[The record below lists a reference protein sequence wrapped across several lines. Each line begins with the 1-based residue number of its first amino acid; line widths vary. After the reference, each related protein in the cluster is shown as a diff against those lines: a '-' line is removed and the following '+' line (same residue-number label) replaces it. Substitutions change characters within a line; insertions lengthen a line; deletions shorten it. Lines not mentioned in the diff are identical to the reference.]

1 MSEQRPNPEDLLQQ
15 IKQQENTRSR
25 GKLKIFFGSSA
36 GVGKT
41 YDMLSAA
48 HRDQAHGLDVLVGIV
63 ETHGRS
69 ETAALL
75 DGLTIL
81 PLRQVE
87 YREQTLAE
95 FDIDGALARHPDILL
110 VDELAHSN
118 IPGSRHPKRW
128 HDVEELLKAGISVYT
143 TVNVQHL
150 ESLNDVVNQIT
161 GVVVQETIPDWFFD
175 QANEVV
181 LVDLPADEL
190 LARLHDG
197 KVYIPSQAKHAIE
210 NFFRKGNL
218 IALRELALR
227 RTADLVDADMR
238 DYRNQSRISSIWN
251 ITDQLLVGIS
261 TRAHSERL
269 IRHAARLASS
279 LHSQWYVIYVE
290 TPRNA
295 YELSKNKQSI
305 LEALRLADELGA
317 KTEIISAISVA
328 EGLVSYAHQFN
339 IGRII
344 IGQNHS
350 RFYYNQSLVKQI
362 SQQDINLDLILVNQA
377 TQTKNLSSK
386 RQLPTWD
393 MAALASK
400 DNRIGYLM
408 AVLGC
413 TLVTVSLVA
422 LTRWFDLANVVM
434 LYLLVIVFISVR
446 FGRAPG
452 IFAALLSV
460 ISFDLFFVEPKL
472 SFSVSDVQY
481 LVTFAVMIVVSLIIN
496 NLAVGLRFQA
506 QNARRREQQAIS
518 MSHLAQSLSAA
529 RKNEEIIN
537 QAIIWLTKHI
547 ASKALMAMPNADGK
561 WTVVSES
568 SIPSEF
574 NWNVTQWVFDHKE
587 SAGLATHTLAANPM
601 HYRALATSSQVLAV
615 LALMP
620 TDIDN
625 FNQPEQQRTLDVAI
639 AQITLALERV
649 YYAKI
654 AQNALI
660 KVESERLRGSLLSAL
675 SHDIRTPITV
685 LSGLAACLASQ
696 VLAPAE
702 QKQLAIDIEQ
712 QANVI
717 QRLVINILDY
727 VALQSGGMKLNKQWV
742 SLEEIIG
749 SNIRQLEPYLQNRQV
764 KIDVASA
771 VDFIYTDELILA
783 RILNNLLTN
792 AINYTPDNA
801 AITIQATLTNQH
813 TAQNLQNNNPVQNNK
828 TVQSYQ
834 ITVTDNGQGLPIAM
848 ETQIFERFTRGDS
861 ESNTTGLGLGLAL
874 SRDLVKHLGGTLNAS
889 NIQPHGAQFV
899 IVLPWQPL
907 ENPDIFDDKFTSS
920 MTHTDES
927 INANMTTNTAASSEN
942 S

>member
-1 MSEQRPNPEDLLQQ
+1 MSDQRPNPEDLLQQ
-15 IKQQENTRSR
+15 IKQQEEALSR

-41 YDMLSAA
+41 YDMLCAA

-75 DGLTIL
+75 EGLSIL
-81 PLRQVE
+81 PMRKVE
-87 YREQTLAE
+87 YREQILEE
-95 FDIDGALARHPDILL
+95 FDIDEALARHPDVLL

-118 IPGSRHPKRW
+118 VSGSRHPKRW
-128 HDVEELLKAGISVYT
+128 HDVEELLKAGINVYT

-161 GVVVQETIPDWFFD
+161 GVAVKETIPDWFFD

-190 LARLHDG
+190 LARLHEG
-197 KVYIPSQAKHAIE
+197 KVYIPSQAKHAIQ

-251 ITDQLLVGIS
+251 TTDQLLVGIS
-261 TRAHSERL
+261 TREHSERL

-279 LHSQWYVIYVE
+279 LHSQWYVIYVD
-290 TPRNA
+290 TPRSP
-295 YELSKNKQSI
+295 YKRSKNKQNV

-317 KTEIISAISVA
+317 KTEIISAITVA

-344 IGQNHS
+344 IGQNQS
-350 RFYYNQSLVKQI
+350 SLYYNRSLVTQI
-362 SQQDINLDLILVNQA
+362 SEQDVHLDLILVNQGKKKKIINSE
-377 TQTKNLSSK
+377 QS
-386 RQLPTWD
+386 LPSWN
-393 MAALASK
+393 MAALSSK
-400 DNRIGYLM
+400 DNRLGYIV
-408 AVLGC
+408 AILGC

-434 LYLLVIVFISVR
+434 LYLLVIVFVSVR

-452 IFAALLSV
+452 IFAAFLSV
-460 ISFDLFFVEPKL
+460 ISFDLFFVDPKL

-506 QNARRREQQAIS
+506 QNARQREQQAIS

-529 RKNEEIIN
+529 RKNEEIIS
-537 QAIIWLTKHI
+537 QAIVWLTKHI
-547 ASKALMAMPNADGK
+547 ASKAILAMPNADGK
-561 WTVVSES
+561 LIVVSEP

-574 NWNVTQWVFDHKE
+574 NWNVTQWVFDHNE
-587 SAGLATHTLAANPM
+587 SAGLATNTLAANPM
-601 HYRALATSSQVLAV
+601 HYRALSTANQVLAV
-615 LALMP
+615 LALIP

-649 YYAKI
+649 HYAKV

-685 LSGLAACLASQ
+685 LSGLAASLANHT
-696 VLAPAE
+696 LEIDE
-702 QKQLAIDIEQ
+702 QKQLATDIEQ

-727 VALQSGGMKLNKQWV
+727 VSLQSGGMKLNKQWV
-742 SLEEIIG
+742 SLQEIIG
-749 SNIRQLEPYLQNRQV
+749 SNIRQLETHLQRRRVEIN
-764 KIDVASA
+764 ILSE
-771 VDFIYTDELILA
+771 VDFIYTDELILS

-792 AINYTPDNA
+792 AINYTPSDA
-801 AITIQATLTNQH
+801 VITIQASLTTQQAAAKIYSH
-813 TAQNLQNNNPVQNNK
+813 QSLQSLQSLQNVPLGQK
-828 TVQSYQ
+828 PQSYQ
-834 ITVTDNGQGLPIAM
+834 ITVTDDGKGLPLGM
-848 ETQIFERFTRGDS
+848 EEQIFERFTRGDS
-861 ESNTTGLGLGLAL
+861 ESSTTGLGLGLAL
-874 SRDLVKHLGGTLNAS
+874 SRDLVKHLGGSLSAN
-889 NIQPHGAQFV
+889 NVQPHGAQFV

-907 ENPDIFDDKFTSS
+907 AEKDMFEDKFV
-920 MTHTDES
+920 
-927 INANMTTNTAASSEN
+927 ANVPLQ
-942 S
+942 

>member
-1 MSEQRPNPEDLLQQ
+1 MTNIDMSDQRPDPEDLLQQ
-15 IKQQENTRSR
+15 IKQQEDTLSR

-48 HRDQAHGLDVLVGIV
+48 QRDQAHGLDVLVGIV

-75 DGLTIL
+75 KGLPIL
-81 PLRQVE
+81 PLRQIE
-87 YREQTLAE
+87 YRAQTLLE
-95 FDIDGALARHPDILL
+95 FDIDEALARSPDILL

-118 IPGSRHPKRW
+118 VPGSRHPKRW
-128 HDVEELLKAGISVYT
+128 HDVNELLKAGISVYT

-190 LARLHDG
+190 LARLHEG
-197 KVYIPSQAKHAIE
+197 KVYIPSQAKHAIK

-251 ITDQLLVGIS
+251 TTDQLLVGIS
-261 TRAHSERL
+261 TREHSERL

-290 TPRNA
+290 TPRSPYKRA
-295 YELSKNKQSI
+295 KNKQNV
-305 LEALRLADELGA
+305 LNALRLADELGA
-317 KTEIISAISVA
+317 KTEIISAITVA

-344 IGQNHS
+344 IGQNQGAS
-350 RFYYNQSLVKQI
+350 YFNGSLVKQI
-362 SQQDINLDLILVNQA
+362 SEQDLNLDLILVNQ
-377 TQTKNLSSK
+377 TKKKNKLTAERQPPFWNISDLSS
-386 RQLPTWD
+386 T
-393 MAALASK
+393 
-400 DNRIGYLM
+400 DNRTGYLM
-408 AVLGC
+408 AMLGC

-460 ISFDLFFVEPKL
+460 LSFDLFFVEPKL

-481 LVTFAVMIVVSLIIN
+481 LVTFAVMLIVSLIIN

-506 QNARRREQQAIS
+506 QNARKREQQAIS
-518 MSHLAQSLSAA
+518 MSHLAQNLSAA
-529 RKNEEIIN
+529 RKNDEIIS
-537 QAIIWLTKHI
+537 QSIVWLNKHI
-547 ASKALMAMPNADGK
+547 ASKALMVMPNADGK
-561 WTVVSES
+561 LLLVSETHAPADFNWTVS
-568 SIPSEF
+568 
-574 NWNVTQWVFDHKE
+574 QWVFDHNE
-587 SAGLATHTLAANPM
+587 SAGLATNTLPANTM
-601 HYRALATSSQVLAV
+601 HYRALATSSRVLAV
-615 LALMP
+615 LALKP
-620 TDIDN
+620 TDNDN
-625 FNQPEQQRTLDVAI
+625 FNQPEQQRTLDVAL

-649 YYAKI
+649 HYAKV

-660 KVESERLRGSLLSAL
+660 RVESERLRGSLLSAL

-685 LSGLAACLASQ
+685 LSGLATSLATQ
-696 VLAPAE
+696 PLALDE
-702 QKQLAIDIEQ
+702 QKQLAVDIEQ
-712 QANVI
+712 QARVI

-749 SNIRQLEPYLQNRQV
+749 SNIRQLDPYLKNRQI
-764 KIDVASA
+764 KIDIPHA
-771 VDFIYTDELILA
+771 VDFIYTDELILS

-792 AINYTPDNA
+792 AINYTPDSA
-801 AITIQATLTNQH
+801 TIEIQATLDQPSYIQRNQNSQH
-813 TAQNLQNNNPVQNNK
+813 HQSPLHNQNLPH
-828 TVQSYQ
+828 YQ
-834 ITVTDNGQGLPIAM
+834 ITVTDSGQGLPIGM
-848 ETQIFERFTRGDS
+848 EEKIFERFTRGDT
-861 ESNTTGLGLGLAL
+861 ESSTTGLGLGLAL
-874 SRDLVKHLGGTLNAS
+874 SRDLVKHLGGTLSAH

-899 IVLPWQPL
+899 IVLPWEPL
-907 ENPDIFDDKFTSS
+907 LEKDMFDDKFVLDAS
-920 MTHTDES
+920 E
-927 INANMTTNTAASSEN
+927 MTTHLKNKAL
-942 S
+942 

>member
-1 MSEQRPNPEDLLQQ
+1 MNDQRPNPEELLQQ
-15 IKQQENTRSR
+15 IKQQENTLNR

-48 HRDQAHGLDVLVGIV
+48 HRDQACGLDVLVGIV

-75 DGLTIL
+75 DGLPIL
-81 PLRQVE
+81 PLRHME
-87 YREQTLAE
+87 YREQVLTELNL
-95 FDIDGALARHPDILL
+95 DGALARRPDILL

-190 LARLHDG
+190 LARLYDG

-238 DYRNQSRISSIWN
+238 DYRKQSRISSIWN
-251 ITDQLLVGIS
+251 TADQLLVGIS
-261 TRAHSERL
+261 TQEHCERL

-279 LHSQWYVIYVE
+279 LHSQWYVVYVE
-290 TPRNA
+290 TPRSPHR
-295 YELSKNKQSI
+295 LSKNQQNV
-305 LEALRLADELGA
+305 LAALRLADELGA
-317 KTEIISAISVA
+317 KTEIISASTVA

-344 IGQNHS
+344 IGQNQS
-350 RFYYNQSLVKQI
+350 RFAYRRSLVKQI
-362 SQQDINLDLILVNQA
+362 LEQDVNLDLVLVNQA
-377 TQTKNLSSK
+377 QKKKKRTSD
-386 RQLPTWD
+386 RQLPTWE
-393 MAALASK
+393 MTILSSK
-400 DNRIGYLM
+400 DNRMGYVIAM
-408 AVLGC
+408 LGC

-460 ISFDLFFVEPKL
+460 TSFDLFFVEPKL

-481 LVTFAVMIVVSLIIN
+481 LVTFAVMLVVSLIIN

-506 QNARRREQQAIS
+506 QSARKREQQAIS

-529 RKNEEIIN
+529 RKNEEIIS
-537 QAIIWLTKHI
+537 QATVWLTKHI
-547 ASKALMAMPNADGK
+547 ANHAVMMMPNAEGK
-561 WTVVSES
+561 LTVVSET

-574 NWNVTQWVFDHKE
+574 DWNVTQWVFDHNE
-587 SAGLATHTLAANPM
+587 SAGLATHTLPANTM
-601 HYRALATSSQVLAV
+601 HYRALATSNQVMAV
-615 LALMP
+615 LALLP
-620 TDIDN
+620 TDIDS

-639 AQITLALERV
+639 AQISLALERV
-649 YYAKI
+649 YYAKV

-685 LSGLAACLASQ
+685 LSGLAASLATQTLQ
-696 VLAPAE
+696 VEE
-702 QKQLAIDIEQ
+702 QKQLAVDIEQ

-727 VALQSGGMKLNKQWV
+727 VSLQSGGMKLNKQWV

-749 SNIRQLEPYLQNRQV
+749 SNIRQLEPYLQHRQINIEV
-764 KIDVASA
+764 PNE
-771 VDFIYTDELILA
+771 VDFIYTDELILS
-783 RILNNLLTN
+783 RILSNLLTN
-792 AINYTPDNA
+792 AINYTPDNTT
-801 AITIQATLTNQH
+801 IHIQAAL
-813 TAQNLQNNNPVQNNK
+813 NK
-828 TVQSYQ
+828 QQSYQ
-834 ITVTDNGQGLPIAM
+834 ITVTDSGNGLPAGM
-848 ETQIFERFTRGDS
+848 EEQIFERFTRGDT

-874 SRDLVKHLGGTLNAS
+874 SRDLVEHLGGTLSAS
-889 NIQPHGAQFV
+889 NVQPHGAQFV
-899 IVLPWQPL
+899 IVLPWTPL
-907 ENPDIFDDKFTSS
+907 IKEDMFNDKFISTRRDKKE
-920 MTHTDES
+920 TEV
-927 INANMTTNTAASSEN
+927 IGNLPPTADLP
-942 S
+942 